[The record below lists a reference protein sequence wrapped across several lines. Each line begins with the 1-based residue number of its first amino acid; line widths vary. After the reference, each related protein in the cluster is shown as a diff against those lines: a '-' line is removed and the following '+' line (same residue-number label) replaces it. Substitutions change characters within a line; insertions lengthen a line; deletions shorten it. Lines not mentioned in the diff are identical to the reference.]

1 MIRAVLVEHIANQRH
16 KTLGNPRLIRTL
28 GGRQRFKPVL
38 SEALVVQHAND
49 IVVTRDEPRRPF
61 VGEPYGRDRLLRT
74 QSRVEWKWIGFELR
88 AGDVNLL

>member
-49 IVVTRDEPRRPF
+49 IVVTRDGPPPSVCRGASP
-61 VGEPYGRDRLLRT
+61 
-74 QSRVEWKWIGFELR
+74 VETGSSARNR
-88 AGDVNLL
+88 A